1 MKKEMKKS
9 GFTLVEIMIV
19 VMIIGLLAAIALPSF
34 KKARDNARRSKC
46 INALRLIDDAKQQ
59 EAIKMNLS
67 NSDTVNDSIIV
78 TYLKGSSTDIPTCP
92 ADDTAYVVGNV
103 GTLPTCD
110 YDEDGI
116 THVLTRDE

>member
-67 NSDTVNDSIIV
+67 DADTVNDSIIV
-78 TYLKGSSTDIPTCP
+78 TYLKGSSTDIPSCP
-92 ADDTAYVVGNV
+92 AGNISYVVGNV
-103 GTLPTCD
+103 GTLPTCS
-110 YDEDGI
+110 YNTDGI